1 MKTLDTTSID
11 MFSDLINVNGQRRNQ
26 RMKKSDTITTAV
38 MGALF
43 FPLVDII
50 KKCSGSYPS
59 IEDVVKTTILA
70 SIEKTSV
77 DDICDSSKRVKSG
90 RTVRQYLGWL
100 QLDEL
105 EEQAN
110 SLLQQHVVDLIRK
123 KWVRLAVDFHNV
135 PYYGSQMKDENEIR
149 KSLAKNGTSK
159 FHSYLTV
166 YAFVRNH
173 RYTIAIRYVRR
184 KEDLSD
190 VLEETLD
197 EISALDL
204 NIREVLLDKEFY
216 NTRVINY
223 LQENDMPFIIAVP
236 QRGLKIKA
244 LRVRA
249 DGGRCIPSWP
259 VKNAHKEVAN
269 VCLQCYQKYTK
280 GSKIL
285 GGGATWFF
293 YATHMMPGNPKRIS
307 NKYRKRFGIESSYRM
322 MNSCRARTSSKNP
335 AIRFLFVLIAFL
347 IVNLKVMMEWLR
359 CADGRL
365 SRKESTAKMRLKK
378 LRRNIDKIL
387 YQLSGTY
394 RRLRQLIAGG
404 G

>member
-1 MKTLDTTSID
+1 MKTLDTTIID

-50 KKCSGSYPS
+50 KKCSGSYAS
-59 IEDVVKTTILA
+59 IENVVKTMILA
-70 SIEKTSV
+70 SIEKTSI
-77 DDICDSSKRVKSG
+77 DDICDSSKRVISG
-90 RTVRQYLGWL
+90 RTARYYLGWL

-105 EEQAN
+105 ERQAN
-110 SLLQQHVVDLIRK
+110 NLLQQHVLELIRK
-123 KWVRLAVDFHNV
+123 KWVRLAIDFHNV

-184 KEDLSD
+184 KEDLAD
-190 VLEETLD
+190 VLKETLD

-216 NTRVINY
+216 NTRIINY
-223 LQENDMPFIIAVP
+223 LKEKDLPFIIAVP
-236 QRGLKIKA
+236 QRGDKIKD
-244 LRVRA
+244 LRVRSK
-249 DGGRCIPSWP
+249 GGRCIPSWK
-259 VKNAHKEVAN
+259 VKNKYKETAEVD
-269 VCLQCYQKYTK
+269 LQCYQKYTK
-280 GSKIL
+280 GSKVL

-293 YATHMMPGNPKRIS
+293 YATHKMPANPKRIS

-335 AIRFLFVLIAFL
+335 AIRFLYVLIAFL
-347 IVNLKVMMEWLR
+347 IVNLKVLMEWLR

-365 SRKESTAKMRLKK
+365 NRKESNAKMRLKK

-387 YQLSGTY
+387 HQLSKSY
-394 RRLRQLIAGG
+394 WRLRQLTARGG
-404 G
+404 